1 MVISHDRYFLNKVI
15 NKIYELNEDGIKEY
29 QGNYSYYVE
38 KKKSSN
44 SSGEFEH
51 IDTGLTKTKL
61 QEEKEKAGTRK
72 G

>member
-1 MVISHDRYFLNKVI
+1 MWKR
-15 NKIYELNEDGIKEY
+15 
-29 QGNYSYYVE
+29 
-38 KKKSSN
+38 KSSN

-61 QEEKEKAGTRK
+61 QEEKRKKTGTRK